1 MRSMLGTH
9 VKGFACGYLAGV
21 RSPVGRFCPQSHRH
35 NLQAD
40 LWPLVVLGAAST
52 KALTRETRTWIIDS
66 FSIEEEHPGP
76 YPFVLGPIRVE
87 QNYRLRFRLT
97 GSGVDKDPVGVL
109 SIDTETGNIIVHRKV
124 DYELFPH
131 LKAINASNEMVE
143 TRLGVEINI
152 LDINDNEPTF
162 QKEVYNTT
170 VEESRQQGQL
180 VLIAVAT
187 DYDKKG
193 SPNSTIDYRIV
204 SVKPETP
211 NVQFYIE
218 KSGRIS
224 FKGCLDYEKAKVY
237 TMVVEAKD
245 RGEVQRRSSSCAV
258 IVNVEDRNN
267 HMPVFVGHRGP
278 WRVKEREAGKQLL
291 RLQVTDK
298 DSRKTA
304 AWRARYTL
312 HGEDSDSFHVD
323 TDPETN
329 EGILSVIKPLD
340 YEEGSWRNLS
350 VSVENESPF
359 FSCEVTGRP
368 PQGLWTVTY
377 VDSSGEAARP
387 RMRKISIAVE
397 DVNDPPE
404 FLVGTKNVTV
414 DENVESGSL
423 LVNFTVEDEDTHFA
437 SNLVCRRGKDPAGW
451 IDIDPRTCE
460 IRTAKVFDRESPF
473 VVNGTYTVTIIA
485 LDNGQPPMTGTATL
499 NIHLRDQNDN
509 IPQLTVTEL
518 DMCLMEGESRVSIT
532 AFDLDGYPYSGPFTF
547 ELLDNAEGHWTVQP
561 SLGTTVSLVTKRA
574 VHAGHHEL
582 RLKIS
587 DMQGLSSQWN
597 VSVTVCHCSFEPN
610 CHAPRVSS
618 SRAGGVA
625 VGVVLGVLLLLMGM
639 EATWAG
645 GAVVRN
651 TYAALR
657 RPYSFLSI

>member
-1 MRSMLGTH
+1 M
-9 VKGFACGYLAGV
+9 F
-21 RSPVGRFCPQSHRH
+21 
-35 NLQAD
+35 
-40 LWPLVVLGAAST
+40 
-52 KALTRETRTWIIDS
+52 E
-66 FSIEEEHPGP
+66 
-76 YPFVLGPIRVE
+76 
-87 QNYRLRFRLT
+87 
-97 GSGVDKDPVGVL
+97 
-109 SIDTETGNIIVHRKV
+109 
-124 DYELFPH
+124 
-131 LKAINASNEMVE
+131 AINASNEMVE

-368 PQGLWTVTY
+368 PQGLWTVTC

-473 VVNGTYTVTIIA
+473 VVNGTYTMTIIA

-547 ELLDNAEGHWTVQP
+547 ELLDNAEGQWTVQP

-625 VGVVLGVLLLLMGM
+625 IGVVLGVLLLLMGLPLL
-639 EATWAG
+639 
-645 GAVVRN
+645 VI
-651 TYAALR
+651 
-657 RPYSFLSI
+657 FLSCGSGKEPLQVEQGSGNFLLQSNTEAPGTDCQVPHVYRVAAKHRGEAFQAPCAQGITTGYGAQPEVSDYEGFSVSRKEQAYQRQNGYEGCEVPDVRVPPILDRFALLIAANGGFSVSRFAL